1 MSKFNDESKEE
12 TYLVDLINEDGEN
25 ETFEHLDTVKV
36 GEDSYVICV
45 PYREEETEE
54 VEEVVILKMVPDP
67 ENSEGSLLLPEENEE
82 ILDKAYEIFVERNK
96 DRFDWAE

>member
-1 MSKFNDESKEE
+1 MSNLDESREE
-12 TYLVDLINEDGEN
+12 TYLVDLINEDGEK

-54 VEEVVILKMVPDP
+54 VEEVVILKMAPDP
-67 ENSEGSLLLPEENEE
+67 ENPEGSLLLPEEDEE

-96 DRFDWAE
+96 DRFDWTE